1 MRTSRATNPKA
12 RALRSWR
19 RSTLALLAL
28 ALPACDDARSPT
40 GPPVPLLAS
49 AEAREFAA
57 LLDQYRGTL
66 GCRPLAWHDRV
77 AATARGHSAD
87 MAARRYFDHVDPDGV
102 KLADRLRRAG
112 ISYRL
117 AAETIAAGQ
126 TTPKWV
132 FTAWLRSPEH
142 RRILEDCRFTHQGLG
157 REENHWTLVLLLP

>member
-1 MRTSRATNPKA
+1 MRTSRATSPKA
-12 RALRSWR
+12 RALRFWR

-40 GPPVPLLAS
+40 GPPLPPPAS

-57 LLDQYRGTL
+57 LLGQHRRAL
-66 GCRPLAWHDRV
+66 GCQPLLWNDRA

-87 MAARRYFDHVDPDGV
+87 MVARRYFGHVDPDGV

-112 ISYRL
+112 IPYRL

-126 TTPKWV
+126 TTPEWL